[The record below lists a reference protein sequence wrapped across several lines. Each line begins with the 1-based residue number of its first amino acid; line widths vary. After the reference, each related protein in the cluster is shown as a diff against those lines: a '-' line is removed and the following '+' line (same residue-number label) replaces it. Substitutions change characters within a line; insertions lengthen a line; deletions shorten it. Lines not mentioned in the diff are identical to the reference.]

1 MQAVV
6 LFLNKKDTSLYS
18 SVNDK
23 RIKTDKFME
32 LHGNGIPEQLQ
43 ICLSSPTIE
52 IKQENSIFPYVAYD
66 FLNVS
71 ILIKKAV

>member
-6 LFLNKKDTSLYS
+6 LLLNNKDASLYS

-23 RIKTDKFME
+23 RIKTDKFTE

-43 ICLSSPTIE
+43 VCLASSTIE
-52 IKQENSIFPYVAYD
+52 IKQENSISPYIAYD